1 MYIKQLE
8 IDNFKSFAN
17 KSDIPMLK
25 GFTAISGPN
34 GSGKSNIIDSI
45 MFALG
50 LRTGSALRIENLS
63 DFITTFNNKNEA
75 MVKVIFGGVDGD
87 KELTVARRIKKTNQG
102 FASTYYLND
111 KVDTLTNIRTI
122 LEKYNITPNSY
133 NVMMQGDVNSIVL
146 CSSKARR
153 GIIDEI
159 AGVADFDRRIDQAKI
174 TDLTVE
180 MKSIEPTLLITAPE
194 GTNILLDDEVCT
206 NIGKE
211 FQITEGEHKI
221 KFSIGDYEIVRSIS
235 AIKGKTYKANFSL
248 ALEINEE

>member
-17 KSDIPMLK
+17 KAEIPLLK
-25 GFTAISGPN
+25 GFTTVSGPN
-34 GSGKSNIIDSI
+34 GSGKSNIIDSV

-75 MVKVIFGGVDGD
+75 MVKVVFGDVEGD
-87 KELTVARRIKKTNQG
+87 KELSVARRIKKTNQG

-111 KVDTLTNIRTI
+111 KIDTLTNIRTI

-133 NVMMQGDVNSIVL
+133 NVMMQGDVNSIVM
-146 CSSKARR
+146 CSSKVRR

-159 AGVADFDRRIDQAKI
+159 AGVADFDRRIDQA
-174 TDLTVE
+174 TNELETVE
-180 MKSIEPTLLITAPE
+180 KRVVNSTL
-194 GTNILLDDEVCT
+194 ILNEVNT
-206 NIGKE
+206 
-211 FQITEGEHKI
+211 
-221 KFSIGDYEIVRSIS
+221 R
-235 AIKGKTYKANFSL
+235 
-248 ALEINEE
+248 LEQLNEEREVALKYQKLKDEKTGLESQINTVKFLNLSIFTSC